1 MRNPIEITDK
11 HKLESK
17 GRTLETAFIESDP
30 TKAPVFVYR
39 VDLTG
44 SRLKALSPVVKFS
57 KREHAI
63 PNPEATCIQLAT
75 ARYYREYE
83 ESEGDKGI
91 RDEEEAR
98 YERRTNMKTFLDE
111 SKLPAPVGAS
121 QVSLQLTYASNDFW
135 IFCTSM
141 KPTTDWELR
150 KMRQAFGYDC
160 ATTIANPSE
169 FAKELGSAFATH
181 SEWSDVVS
189 LSPLARVSRLLPLS
203 EVGDK
208 SVFVRHGPVV
218 YQRNPAKV
226 IEAFPEYEQA
236 AVMPF
241 VKRDQFSHQ
250 KEYRFTVSIRGEPK
264 EPTFSLPISTE
275 LRHLAKFNR

>member
-11 HKLESK
+11 HELESK
-17 GRTLETAFIESDP
+17 GLTLESSFIESDP
-30 TKAPVFVYR
+30 TKAPVLVYR

-57 KREHAI
+57 MREHAI

-91 RDEEEAR
+91 RDEQEAR

-111 SKLPAPVGAS
+111 SKLPAPAGAS
-121 QVSLQLTYASNDFW
+121 QVSLQLTYESNDFW

-189 LSPLARVSRLLPLS
+189 LSPLARVSRLLPRS

-208 SVFVRHGPVV
+208 SVFVHHGPVV
-218 YQRNPAKV
+218 YQCNPAKV
-226 IEAFPEYEQA
+226 IEAFPEDKRG
-236 AVMPF
+236 AVAPF

-264 EPTFSLPISTE
+264 ELTFSLPISTE